1 MNAII
6 EVHSNFSEKVL
17 KNSENCNVS
26 CISFKS
32 FPFSLCTVVSF
43 KTHCL
48 PSIGSNPIYLLLTY
62 KKINFFS
69 PLKHSFSLTLLHI
82 KHLLRSNWIWS
93 ERVIVQLQVNKRM
106 WGVKRKKKY
115 TVDEDN
121 ETFFWVE
128 LSNLVFGQWDL
139 VFKLVLCFGF
149 YWSYRTLYIYIY
161 IWST

>member
-1 MNAII
+1 MFFLYEKNILNLFYFEKNVDLVPPNTYVIVLSWVVYKTRVCWSISKTFMICLQLKQQNFTKKKREYDELLSNESFAMNAII
-6 EVHSNFSEKVL
+6 EVHSNFSEKVF

-48 PSIGSNPIYLLLTY
+48 PSIGLNPIYLLLTY

-82 KHLLRSNWIWS
+82 KHLLRSN
-93 ERVIVQLQVNKRM
+93 
-106 WGVKRKKKY
+106 
-115 TVDEDN
+115 
-121 ETFFWVE
+121 
-128 LSNLVFGQWDL
+128 
-139 VFKLVLCFGF
+139 
-149 YWSYRTLYIYIY
+149 
-161 IWST
+161 